1 MISQRDV
8 RNFYRVGYYSLIFI
22 RYYTGNQSKTQR
34 DVTFLKLIFFK
45 VILNLMAPEN
55 HLEWECCFLTCLTL
69 NKLRCEE
76 QASFIKRWAHF
87 DTNAH
92 TKCFKH
98 QNSVLLHYA
107 HSQTKP
113 PLKHFTC
120 F

>member
-1 MISQRDV
+1 
-8 RNFYRVGYYSLIFI
+8 
-22 RYYTGNQSKTQR
+22 
-34 DVTFLKLIFFK
+34 
-45 VILNLMAPEN
+45 MAPEKSLRMGVLFFN
-55 HLEWECCFLTCLTL
+55 LPHV
-69 NKLRCEE
+69 KLKCEE

-98 QNSVLLHYA
+98 QNSVLLHYG
-107 HSQTKP
+107 HSQTNP